1 MRLQLTAAVPRPR
14 PVSVA
19 AVALLAALGLI
30 SATARA
36 DNDFDAQIQVYVNN
50 DHTQVVSPLVHAQA
64 DVTPTTNV
72 SAGYV
77 ADVVSSASVNIV
89 TQASKITIHDVRH
102 QGSLAASK
110 ILGDWT
116 ASGGYIFSTENDY
129 TSNNFSLGVERRLAE
144 NATTLALGYNL
155 SLDQVGRAGDA
166 NFGRSLTAQSL
177 SATWTQVLTPDLA
190 MQLSYELGIAH
201 GFQASPYRFVPVAPD
216 MMSPPSFWV
225 PETDPED
232 RFRHAAVLALNKHLF
247 EHSALQGDYRFYRDT
262 WDITS
267 HTVELR
273 YLVDLS
279 SKAELRLRG
288 RYYTQSGASFY
299 QASYAAAEKYMT
311 IDRELSPL
319 SSVLGGVKLR
329 YKLGTA
335 FELSGKLDLF
345 YFSYPEF
352 PRLRSR
358 VGANIGLGLSAVY

>member
-1 MRLQLTAAVPRPR
+1 MRLQLTAAAPVRP
-14 PVSVA
+14 PI
-19 AVALLAALGLI
+19 LAAAAALIALGGGA
-30 SATARA
+30 ATARA
-36 DNDFDAQIQVYVNN
+36 GGDFDAQVQVYVDS

-64 DVTPTTNV
+64 DVTPTTEV
-72 SAGYV
+72 QAGYV
-77 ADVVSSASVNIV
+77 ADVVSSASVDIV

-102 QGSLAASK
+102 QGSLGASK

-116 ASGGYIFSTENDY
+116 ARGGYIFSTENDY

-144 NATTLALGYNL
+144 NATTLALGYQL

-166 NFGRSLTAQSL
+166 NFGRSLTAQSV

-201 GFQASPYRFVPVAPD
+201 GFQASPYRFVPVAAD
-216 MMSPPSFWV
+216 AMSPPSFWV

-232 RFRHAAVLALNKHLF
+232 RYRHAAVLSLNKHLF
-247 EHSALQGDYRFYRDT
+247 EHSAIQGDYRFYRDT
-262 WDITS
+262 WGITS

-288 RYYTQSGASFY
+288 RVYTQSGAGFY
-299 QASYAAAEKYMT
+299 QASYAGPEKYMT
-311 IDRELSPL
+311 IDRELGPL
-319 SSVLGGVKLR
+319 SSVLGGIKLT

-345 YFSYPEF
+345 HFSYPEF

-358 VGANIGLGLSAVY
+358 LGANIGLGLSAVY